1 MELIN
6 QLVWLVYSDIL
17 PDVHTFSD
25 RLSHSCQ
32 SHQANFE
39 INLCTASRLKLFSS
53 RIHHETITGAVQS
66 ECH

>member
-6 QLVWLVYSDIL
+6 QLVWLLCSDIL
-17 PDVHTFSD
+17 PDVHTFGD

-32 SHQANFE
+32 SHQANVE
-39 INLCTASRLKLFSS
+39 IKLCTASRLNPFFS
-53 RIHHETITGAVQS
+53 RILHQTVTGAVQS